1 MKQKFV
7 ADKGLT
13 LETSASIYF
22 HGGNLALINLIYT
35 KVLQSQNSRNCASR
49 FFFHDLFLFFVIA
62 IAKTFARTL

>member
-1 MKQKFV
+1 MKQTFV

-13 LETSASIYF
+13 LETSASLSF
-22 HGGNLALINLIYT
+22 NGGSLALINLIHT

-49 FFFHDLFLFFVIA
+49 FFFYDILLSFVIA